1 MTAANIKAERKAK
14 DTVFTDLFR
23 IPRYH
28 TELVNT
34 LAPGINAKPEDVT
47 LTTLNYVLT
56 VRPYNDFGALVKN
69 QLIFCS
75 ESQSTWSLNIVF
87 RLFLYAATTYQEY
100 IDKRRDID
108 LYSTVTQKLPML
120 NCSVIYC
127 GKEKNLP
134 EYVSLNKEFW
144 HNKSPLDLKVK
155 VLHEAGTGNVVK
167 EYIKFC
173 RVYDEQVKLYGYS
186 QTAIEKTIAICSRE
200 NVLKDYLEE
209 RAKEVRDIMFTLFD
223 QDEVMERHIAY
234 EKSIARDEC
243 MSDMVKNFLSCGTPM
258 DYIVKASGW
267 SEDKIRSL
275 Q

>member
-1 MTAANIKAERKAK
+1 MTVANIKAERKAK

-144 HNKSPLDLKVK
+144 HNKSPLDLKVE

-173 RVYDEQVKLYGYS
+173 HVYDEQVKLYGYS
-186 QTAIEKTIAICSRE
+186 QTAVEKTIAICSRE

-234 EKSIARDEC
+234 EKRIARDEC

-258 DYIVKASGW
+258 EYIVKASGW